1 MHPNHNKC
9 CDFWLALALNH
20 DVMPEGP
27 EDRLVYSGS
36 SPDETALVYAAKHHG
51 FFFTAREPGKVTVKV
66 KGKPI
71 DFNVLHVL
79 EFTSDRKKSSVVLR
93 RENGSIVLFCKGA
106 DNIIKSRLS
115 STLNSPT
122 EMAGIDADIAQ
133 YVNDG
138 LRTLLLAKAE
148 LTAEQYEDWARRY
161 HEAET
166 SFKDRDAKRYALMEE
181 LERELEMM
189 GITAIE
195 DKLQEGV
202 PETISA
208 LRQAGIKV
216 WVLTGDKVD
225 TAINI
230 GHSCQLLSTEM
241 RFLRLCGEDGKMV
254 LDKQKV
260 PLKEPIQE
268 EMRSMVEAETKAAAA
283 VAAAAAG
290 GGGKRK
296 GKEGKLPPRAL
307 IVDTYALAAILKYE
321 LQDLMLALCHLC
333 VSIVCARVSPRQ
345 KALVVEMVKKA
356 DPSVQTLSIGTFI
369 VSSPS
374 FRPFSFSTTSM
385 TTSSITSSWHAPR
398 SSPSVHPL
406 SI

>member
-1 MHPNHNKC
+1 
-9 CDFWLALALNH
+9 
-20 DVMPEGP
+20 MPEGP
-27 EDRLVYSGS
+27 EDKLVYSGS

-51 FFFTAREPGKVTVKV
+51 FFFTAREPGKVTVKI
-66 KGKPI
+66 KGKTV

-93 RENGSIVLFCKGA
+93 REDGSIVLFCKGA
-106 DNIIKSRLS
+106 DNIIKGRLS
-115 STLNSPT
+115 STLNSPK
-122 EMAGIDADIAQ
+122 EMAGIEADIAQ

-148 LTAEQYEDWARRY
+148 LTESQYGDWAGRY

-166 SFKDRDAKRYALMEE
+166 SIKGRDAKRYVLMEE
-181 LERELEMM
+181 LERELEVM

-202 PETISA
+202 PETIFA

-230 GHSCQLLSTEM
+230 GFSCQLLAM
-241 RFLRLCGEDGKMV
+241 DMKLLRLCGEDGGMV
-254 LDKQKV
+254 MDNEKI

-268 EMRSMVEAETKAAAA
+268 RMRAMVEAEAKAAA
-283 VAAAAAG
+283 AAAAAG
-290 GGGKRK
+290 GM
-296 GKEGKLPPRAL
+296 LPPRAL

-333 VSIVCARVSPRQ
+333 VSVVCARVSPRQ
-345 KALVVEMVKKA
+345 KAMVVEMVKKA
-356 DPSVQTLSIGTFI
+356 DPSVQTLSIGTC
-369 VSSPS
+369 
-374 FRPFSFSTTSM
+374 
-385 TTSSITSSWHAPR
+385 A
-398 SSPSVHPL
+398 
-406 SI
+406 

>member
-1 MHPNHNKC
+1 
-9 CDFWLALALNH
+9 
-20 DVMPEGP
+20 MPEGP
-27 EDRLVYSGS
+27 EEKLVYSGS

-66 KGKPI
+66 KVKAVE
-71 DFNVLHVL
+71 FNVLHVL

-93 RENGSIVLFCKGA
+93 REDGSVVLFCKGA

-115 STLNSPT
+115 STLNSPK
-122 EMAGIDADIAQ
+122 EMEGIDADIAQ

-148 LTAEQYEDWARRY
+148 LTEKQYEDWAGRY
-161 HEAET
+161 HLAET
-166 SFKDRDAKRYALMEE
+166 SIKERDEKRYFLMEE
-181 LERELEMM
+181 LERELEVM

-202 PETISA
+202 PETIFS

-230 GHSCQLLSTEM
+230 GHSCQLLSTDM
-241 RFLRLCGEDGKMV
+241 KLLRLCGEDGGMV
-254 LDKQKV
+254 LDNEKV

-268 EMRSMVEAETKAAAA
+268 KMRAMVEAEAKAA
-283 VAAAAAG
+283 AAAAAG
-290 GGGKRK
+290 GGG
-296 GKEGKLPPRAL
+296 GGTLPPRAL

-321 LQDLMLALCHLC
+321 LQDLMLALCHLS
-333 VSIVCARVSPRQ
+333 VSVVCARVSPRQ
-345 KALVVEMVKKA
+345 KAMVVEMVKKA
-356 DPSVQTLSIGTFI
+356 DPSVQTLSIGTYILTF
-369 VSSPS
+369 PS
-374 FRPFSFSTTSM
+374 LPPSLPSFSTIIST
-385 TTSSITSSWHAPR
+385 P
-398 SSPSVHPL
+398 
-406 SI
+406 

>member
-1 MHPNHNKC
+1 M
-9 CDFWLALALNH
+9 
-20 DVMPEGP
+20 
-27 EDRLVYSGS
+27 VYSGS

-51 FFFTAREPGKVTVKV
+51 FFFTAREPGKVTVEI
-66 KGKPI
+66 KGKPV

-93 RENGSIVLFCKGA
+93 REDGSIVLFCKGA
-106 DNIIKSRLS
+106 DNVIKSRLS

-148 LTAEQYEDWARRY
+148 LTAKQYEDWAKRY

-166 SFKDRDAKRYALMEE
+166 SIKNRDEKRHALMEE

-202 PETISA
+202 PETIAA

-241 RFLRLCGEDGKMV
+241 KILRLCGEDGKMA
-254 LDKQKV
+254 LDNQKV

-268 EMRSMVEAETKAAAA
+268 EMRTMVEAEMKTAAAFA
-283 VAAAAAG
+283 AAAAAG
-290 GGGKRK
+290 D
-296 GKEGKLPPRAL
+296 GKEGKGGTLPPRAL

-321 LQDLMLALCHLC
+321 LEDLMLPLCHLC
-333 VSIVCARVSPRQ
+333 VSVVCARVSPRQ
-345 KALVVEMVKKA
+345 KAMVVEMVKKA
-356 DPSVQTLSIGTFI
+356 DPSVQTLSIGTF
-369 VSSPS
+369 VVRSPS
-374 FRPFSFSTTSM
+374 FPSFSFSTISM
-385 TTSSITSSWHAPR
+385 NMSITTSS
-398 SSPSVHPL
+398 
-406 SI
+406 